1 MPPRTSPAPA
11 ETPAP
16 PGDGPACGAQSAP
29 TVARV
34 RAGAL
39 VAVQACSRPCLSC
52 PWRKDNARRY
62 RYPNLRE
69 YLAGTVPGEPDF
81 GKPVDGDPLS
91 ALGTMFACHRIPN
104 DNAHLCAGWLA
115 AHGAEHPIV
124 RLGIAWGLIDPAAL
138 TPGQD
143 WPDLWGSAA
152 EMLAAVGP
160 DTPAPPGAEL
170 VEVRG

>member
-1 MPPRTSPAPA
+1 M
-11 ETPAP
+11 
-16 PGDGPACGAQSAP
+16 
-29 TVARV
+29 ARV
-34 RAGAL
+34 RVGAL
-39 VAVQACSRPCLSC
+39 VAVQACSWPCPSC

-115 AHGAEHPIV
+115 AHGAEHPIA

-138 TPGQD
+138 TPRQR
-143 WPDLWGSAA
+143 
-152 EMLAAVGP
+152 AVRR
-160 DTPAPPGAEL
+160 
-170 VEVRG
+170 VRSVSR